1 MTGCAWEGTG
11 LRLAITV
18 DSNIF
23 FANIHPKYTWCF
35 FKRTLIFS
43 TGLWTANGIAITF
56 WDTHSNIVSL
66 NYRVRRQRYIFLESS
81 QLARSNDTPL
91 DIVI

>member
-56 WDTHSNIVSL
+56 WDTHSNIVSPKAKL
-66 NYRVRRQRYIFLESS
+66 YIYIFGILTIS
-81 QLARSNDTPL
+81 AFK
-91 DIVI
+91 